1 MILTRAARLALA
13 VGLAVAVAPGAAPSA
28 SAQDAFPR
36 PVRVACTA
44 DAKRLCPAYRLGS
57 PEMRTCM
64 EAKGRLLS
72 RGCVHALEDAG
83 IAPRG
88 YLGRR

>member
-1 MILTRAARLALA
+1 
-13 VGLAVAVAPGAAPSA
+13 
-28 SAQDAFPR
+28 
-36 PVRVACTA
+36 
-44 DAKRLCPAYRLGS
+44 
-57 PEMRTCM
+57 M